1 MLEYMVEEVKDA
13 SLSMILEGHWPRV
26 FYSSTSMI
34 C

>member
-1 MLEYMVEEVKDA
+1 MLEDVVEEVKDA
-13 SLSMILEGHWPRV
+13 SLAMILEGHWPCM